1 MSKLSRLMV
10 KYPGGTPGRW
20 EKVACDMGR
29 SVKDVSL
36 LLNIA
41 KVKMWMACKT
51 VFFPEKKQDVEK
63 GQIAREVQYEV

>member
-1 MSKLSRLMV
+1 MV

-51 VFFPEKKQDVEK
+51 VFCPEKE
-63 GQIAREVQYEV
+63 ARCRERTNSKRGAL

>member
-1 MSKLSRLMV
+1 MV

-41 KVKMWMACKT
+41 KVKMWMACK
-51 VFFPEKKQDVEK
+51 KKQDAEK
-63 GQIAREVQYEV
+63 GQIAREVHYEV